1 MNIDLN
7 TLCIVALSGVSL
19 FFMGAFVRMVIRDK
33 FNSIHDKIEQ
43 NVVDIYSEQEKLWR
57 RLNELEKCCQTRCS
71 PYPTNHIKNHYN
83 TEA

>member
-7 TLCIVALSGVSL
+7 TLCIVALSAVSL

-33 FNSIHDKIEQ
+33 FDSVHDKIEQ
-43 NVVDIYSEQEKLWR
+43 NTVDLYSEQEKLWR
-57 RLNELEKCCQTRCS
+57 RVSELEQMCKTKCS
-71 PYPTNHIKNHYN
+71 PYATSHIKNHYN

>member
-7 TLCIVALSGVSL
+7 TLCIVALSAVSL

-33 FNSIHDKIEQ
+33 FNSIHDKVEQ
-43 NVVDIYSEQEKLWR
+43 NAVDLYAEQEKLWR
-57 RLNELEKCCQTRCS
+57 RVNELEQMCKTKCS
-71 PYPTNHIKNHYN
+71 PYATSHIKNHYN

>member
-7 TLCIVALSGVSL
+7 TLCIVALSAVSL

-57 RLNELEKCCQTRCS
+57 RLNELEKCCQTKCS